1 MKPVIFILCFTIGGL
16 LPWNASAEERI
27 IEGEVSITGQHLNI
41 EGEKAKFNEYRDI
54 RDGFTG
60 DFYLR
65 YEKDNYYTD
74 AQGREVGRRDQ
85 SYEFSGGKWGS
96 FRYEFGYD
104 QIPHNFT
111 TGARSFYTGVGGND
125 LTYTAH
131 PPSTNFS
138 TWNTFDY
145 SVDRKNFNGGIKL
158 DMIKPFYV
166 GASVAREERNG
177 IYPIGSAATSP
188 GGIALELPTPINYQT
203 DYLRLEAGYNQKP
216 LALQFSYLYG
226 QFTND
231 NSSLNFRNPGT
242 ANTAATT
249 DSFAMPP
256 DNDYYKFDF
265 KGALKLPWNSK
276 LNADLGFSR
285 TESSRALADSYTSD
299 VTAAASNI
307 GIQGRRG
314 ITLNDYVF
322 NGKLDSRKYAFH
334 LTSNPL
340 YFLDGKVFYRYYK
353 TENKSDL
360 IITTDPA
367 ETPSTFDNAAE
378 LFDYTNYRCGAEL
391 GFRLPWSFYLRGG
404 YTRNHIDRHRED
416 IPENDD
422 DIYGIRLSWS
432 GVEVLVVR
440 LEYERLNR
448 KAEFHVPP
456 GSPAIENY
464 IRRFDGAPKEQD
476 SYKASVDFIPFE
488 NLTFTVGYKYR
499 DVDYPDTILG
509 LQKAK
514 IHEWHVDADYLI
526 SKRVRLF
533 GYFDYEYGKLDQFQR
548 QFTSDANANP
558 ALPPTPTAFNWTI
571 TETDENYAYGA
582 GTDIYIVP
590 NKWTFTLQLSYINS
604 TGYADYTYL
613 LGANPLPAGRTQ
625 DNIDID
631 NLDDYSLRH
640 FLAKV
645 TYRAAKSFS
654 FSAGYAYE
662 KYVYNDAQY
671 NGYQYVPAT
680 AGSNGAYLTG
690 AYQDPN
696 YRANVYFANVAYH
709 F

>member
-1 MKPVIFILCFTIGGL
+1 MKPAILILCFMIGGL
-16 LPWNASAEERI
+16 LPGNASAEERI
-27 IEGEVSITGQHLNI
+27 IEGEVSITGQHLNM

-65 YEKDNYYTD
+65 YEKDNYHMD
-74 AQGREVGRRDQ
+74 AQGRDVGRRDQ
-85 SYEFSGGKWGS
+85 SYELSGGKWGS

-104 QIPHNFT
+104 RIPHNFT

-131 PPSTNFS
+131 PPSTDFR

-145 SVDRKNFNGGIKL
+145 SVDRKNFNGGIEL
-158 DMIKPFYV
+158 TMIKPFYV
-166 GASVAREERNG
+166 GVSVAREERNG
-177 IYPIGSAATSP
+177 IYPIGSAATSA

-203 DYLRLEAGYNQKP
+203 DYLRLEAGYNKKP
-216 LALQFSYLYG
+216 FSLQFSYLCG

-242 ANTAATT
+242 DNTAATT
-249 DSFAMPP
+249 DSFTMPP

-265 KGALKLPWNSK
+265 KGALRLPWNSK
-276 LNADLGFSR
+276 LNAALGFSR
-285 TESSRALADSYTSD
+285 TEAARNLFDSYTYD
-299 VTAAASNI
+299 VTAATSNI
-307 GIQGRRG
+307 GVQGRRG

-322 NGKLDSRKYAFH
+322 NGKLDTQKYDFN

-353 TENKSDL
+353 TDNKSDL
-360 IITTDPA
+360 ITTTDSA
-367 ETPSTFDNAAE
+367 VTPSTFDNSSE
-378 LFDYTNYRCGAEL
+378 LFDYSNYRWGAEL
-391 GFRLPWSFYLRGG
+391 GFRLPWSLYLRGN
-404 YTRNHIDRHRED
+404 YTRNHIERHRED

-422 DIYGIRLSWS
+422 DIYRIRLSWS

-448 KAEFHVPP
+448 KADFHVPP

-464 IRRFDGAPKEQD
+464 IRRWDGAPKEQD
-476 SYKASVDFIPFE
+476 SYKASVDFIPLE
-488 NLTFTVGYKYR
+488 NLTFTVEYKYR
-499 DVDYPDTILG
+499 YVDYTDTIVG
-509 LQKAK
+509 LQKLK
-514 IHEWHVDADYLI
+514 GNEWHLDADYLI
-526 SKRVRLF
+526 AKRVRLF
-533 GYFDYEYGKLDQFQR
+533 GYFDYEYYKLDQFQR

-558 ALPPTPTAFNWTI
+558 ALPPTASAFNWTV
-571 TETDENYAYGA
+571 TETNHNYAYGA
-582 GTDIYIVP
+582 GTDIYVVP
-590 NKWTFTLQLSYINS
+590 NKLTLKLQFSYINS
-604 TGYADYTYL
+604 TGFADYSYL
-613 LGANPLPAGRTQ
+613 LGANPLPADRTQ

-631 NLDDYSLRH
+631 NMDEYSLRH
-640 FLAKV
+640 FLAKA
-645 TYRAAKSFS
+645 TYQATKSFS
-654 FSAGYAYE
+654 FSVGYAHE

-696 YRANVYFANVAYH
+696 YRVNFYFANVAYH